1 MHDTSINK
9 QITAVVRRRI
19 KAGAEAKFEALMQE
33 FIAFALNQPGHLSIN
48 VIRPSHGSRDYTVM
62 DHFASEADRQQFT
75 SSIEYLNW
83 MRRLRDVTE
92 TDPEIQEMGGL
103 AFWFTPPDKPLR
115 HPPSKIKMS
124 AVTLL
129 GVYPLSML
137 FPALVNPLTPGWPL
151 WLHALIIAA
160 LIVASLTWAVMP
172 ALTKLFEKWLFGSS

>member
-1 MHDTSINK
+1 MHDTNINQ

-19 KAGAEAKFEALMQE
+19 KAGAETKFEVLMQE
-33 FIAFALNQPGHLSIN
+33 FMAFALKQPGHLSIN
-48 VIRPSHGSRDYTVM
+48 VIRPSQGSHDYTVM
-62 DHFASEADRQQFT
+62 DHFASEEDRRRFT
-75 SSIEYLNW
+75 SSIEYHDW
-83 MRRLRDVTE
+83 MRRLRDVSE

-115 HPPSKIKMS
+115 HPPSNIKMS

-151 WLHALIIAA
+151 WLQGLIIAA

-172 ALTKLFEKWLFGSS
+172 ALTRLFEKWLFGSS